1 MPLHKI
7 LTPLCAALV
16 FSVPVFSAVAQ
27 TAAGD
32 NVLLQMQEAA
42 RKGDKAR
49 LAALLPQTAGH
60 PLEPW
65 AAYWELKARLETLL
79 AAAADGVGE
88 DVAFLDRW
96 GFDLDQRAA
105 IAQALHSV
113 AEPEA

>member
-49 LAALLPQTAGH
+49 LAALLPPTAGAAPSS
-60 PLEPW
+60 PLV
-65 AAYWELKARLETLL
+65 ALGAARLGSTRLIDNLE
-79 AAAADGVGE
+79 
-88 DVAFLDRW
+88 F
-96 GFDLDQRAA
+96 
-105 IAQALHSV
+105 
-113 AEPEA
+113 